1 MQPDTPNQGHSGYL
15 KLLLLHLFE
24 VFFACCIW
32 YLFLG
37 RKGILFG
44 IGAYITIHSAR
55 LFLRVF
61 GGVQREQPDSSG
73 DQPPTVR

>member
-1 MQPDTPNQGHSGYL
+1 MLPDAPNQGHSGRL

-24 VFFACCIW
+24 VLFACCIW

-37 RKGILFG
+37 RKGILVG
-44 IGAYITIHSAR
+44 IGAYITIHFAR

-61 GGVQREQPDSSG
+61 GGVPRAQPESSS
-73 DQPPTVR
+73 DQPPTTP